1 MRVLRAMGLHRPAF
15 RLAGPL
21 AAALMLLTLAAQPAV
36 AGPFTDLIIFGDS
49 LSDIGN
55 VSTAT
60 ATLTPGPSYFAGR
73 FSNGPVYA
81 EILAS
86 GLGLGPLSAS
96 LNGGDDYAYG
106 GALTSGTP
114 FPSSIVVKDLDDQV
128 GQYLG
133 SRTPDPEALFV
144 VFGGANDVRNQLSA
158 TMPNVAAAASNLATD
173 ITDLYDRGARKFL
186 VANVPALGLTPGFNN
201 DPTQARVVNS
211 LAAQFNMSLST
222 ALDDLQSTRL
232 DLTIFRLDVASLFE
246 QLMASPSAFGL
257 INVTDPAA
265 PGLEPGDQD
274 YDNGLIA
281 ANPGEYLFWDDLH
294 PTAAAHALLGQ
305 QALLVVPEPN
315 SLMLFIVGAL
325 VVAWRLR
332 FTPFCGRH

>member
-60 ATLTPGPSYFAGR
+60 ATLMPGPSYFAGR

-106 GALTSGTP
+106 AALTSGTP

-128 GQYLG
+128 DQYLG
-133 SRTPDPEALFV
+133 SRTPDPAALFV
-144 VFGGANDVRNQLSA
+144 IFGGANDVRNQLSA
-158 TMPNVAAAASNLATD
+158 AMPNVAAAASNLATD

-186 VANVPALGLTPGFNN
+186 VANVPALGFTPGFNN
-201 DPTQARVVNS
+201 DPTQARVVKQPGCAIQYES
-211 LAAQFNMSLST
+211 FYCARRLAVNKARF
-222 ALDDLQSTRL
+222 DDLPLGRGEPL
-232 DLTIFRLDVASLFE
+232 RAGDGKPFRVR
-246 QLMASPSAFGL
+246 
-257 INVTDPAA
+257 I
-265 PGLEPGDQD
+265 DQCH
-274 YDNGLIA
+274 GPRRA
-281 ANPGEYLFWDDLH
+281 GSR
-294 PTAAAHALLGQ
+294 TGR
-305 QALLVVPEPN
+305 PE
-315 SLMLFIVGAL
+315 L
-325 VVAWRLR
+325 
-332 FTPFCGRH
+332 